1 MSFYHHIFIVC
12 NLMSR
17 IKSNLVVKDCQFFF
31 YFYMVVQIIKLS
43 ILLRR
48 QSHSNPKVDF
58 SAKAHICIMA
68 PHVFLC
74 VYYNNRGFKNAKN
87 KERKWQV
94 ITETKKNKLNQI
106 ILGLSSYICC
116 VLIYLKENDKSIDV
130 YTLFNLNDMIKK

>member
-1 MSFYHHIFIVC
+1 
-12 NLMSR
+12 
-17 IKSNLVVKDCQFFF
+17 
-31 YFYMVVQIIKLS
+31 
-43 ILLRR
+43 
-48 QSHSNPKVDF
+48 
-58 SAKAHICIMA
+58 MA

-87 KERKWQV
+87 KECKWQV
-94 ITETKKNKLNQI
+94 ITETKKNKLNQM